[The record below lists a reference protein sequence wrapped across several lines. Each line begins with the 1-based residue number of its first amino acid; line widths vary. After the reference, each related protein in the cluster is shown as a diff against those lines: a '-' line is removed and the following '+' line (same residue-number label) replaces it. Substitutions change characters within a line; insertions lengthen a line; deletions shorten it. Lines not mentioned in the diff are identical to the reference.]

1 MSSSAPVVA
10 PLPTPEGM
18 RTQLRASYELLAS
31 LGLNLHARDFW
42 RIRAAK
48 QKTQVR
54 ENALLH
60 EHTAIQQYVQ
70 WHGPDGSRLPADQRG
85 TARSI
90 ARARHA

>member
-1 MSSSAPVVA
+1 
-10 PLPTPEGM
+10 M

-48 QKTQVR
+48 QKTQVK
-54 ENALLH
+54 ENALFH

-90 ARARHA
+90 AKVRRA